1 MLIRISEDALTDLND
16 GFWFYE
22 HQELGLG
29 DYFRASI
36 QADITSLKVFAGMHR
51 VDFRDYHRLICKTFP
66 FAIYYTCDD
75 EVVVVW
81 AVIDCRRDPAWIRE
95 RLGA

>member
-1 MLIRISEDALTDLND
+1 MLIRISEDAPADLND

-22 HQELGLG
+22 HQEFGLG

-66 FAIYYTCDD
+66 LRHLLYLR
-75 EVVVVW
+75 W
-81 AVIDCRRDPAWIRE
+81 RGGS
-95 RLGA
+95 RLGRH